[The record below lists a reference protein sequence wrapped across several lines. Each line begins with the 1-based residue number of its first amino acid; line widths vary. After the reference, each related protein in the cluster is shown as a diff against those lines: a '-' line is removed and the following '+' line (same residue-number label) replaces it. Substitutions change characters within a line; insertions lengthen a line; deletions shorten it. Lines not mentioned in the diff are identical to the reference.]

1 MGDTLKNTTRE
12 DVFNNFH
19 SRPLTKY
26 PIPEGL
32 EEQWLLNAVADYS
45 LSVAPISYDTSAG
58 EFDSCLPQ
66 AVIATLGQ
74 MMYCSYLVRTLDR
87 IEQLNGFYG
96 KDIRLTGSDTSKRV
110 TAENLQA
117 QLEIA
122 RDWVHKQKTV
132 SYG

>member
-1 MGDTLKNTTRE
+1 MGDTLNNTTNE
-12 DVFNNFH
+12 DVFNSFH
-19 SRPLTKY
+19 SHPLTKN
-26 PIPEGL
+26 PIPDGL

-45 LSVAPISYDTSAG
+45 LSIAPLSYDTSVG
-58 EFDSCLPQ
+58 EFDTRLPQ

-117 QLEIA
+117 QLEIT
-122 RDWVHKQKTV
+122 RDWIHKQKTV

>member
-1 MGDTLKNTTRE
+1 MSDVVKNTTNE
-12 DVFNNFH
+12 DVLNSFH
-19 SRPLTKY
+19 SHPLTKY
-26 PIPEGL
+26 PIPDGL
-32 EEQWLLNAVADYS
+32 EEQWLLDAVADYS
-45 LSVAPISYDTSAG
+45 LSIAPLSYDTSVG
-58 EFDSCLPQ
+58 EFDSRLPQ
-66 AVIATLGQ
+66 HVVATLGQ
-74 MMYCSYLVRTLDR
+74 MIYCSYLVRTLDR

-122 RDWVHKQKTV
+122 RDWIHKQKTV